1 MDPNEFIAEIYRRMD
16 GEDTRYIDSMDPDIF
31 VNNEATK
38 LAIKQYENVLPK
50 NKDIKIL
57 DVGFGGGQFTSA
69 CIHLGYQN
77 IHCADFGAVHKL
89 LKVRKEFPQIKGS
102 YDIESTVGDF
112 LADSNEKFDFIH
124 LAHVIEHIPK
134 HSLLYLVDSIYKS
147 LHRDGIFFVRTPNML
162 GPISNYS
169 LFCTLGHEYGFS
181 EHNLSSLLTMC
192 GFEDIELLHFPPYDQ
207 TLKQKSANIL
217 RKLFTFKDV
226 LNHRLFNG
234 DYPKEFGI
242 ELVLSGTKKDK
253 PELFD
258 IKFK

>member
-1 MDPNEFIAEIYRRMD
+1 MDPNKFIAEVYRRMD
-16 GEDTRYIDSMDPDIF
+16 AGDPRYIDSIDPDIF

-57 DVGFGGGQFTSA
+57 DVGFGAGQFTSA

-102 YDIESTVGDF
+102 YDIESTVADF

-147 LHRDGIFFVRTPNML
+147 MHRDGIFFVRTPNML
-162 GPISNYS
+162 GPIPNYS
-169 LFCTLGHEYGFS
+169 LFITLGHEYGFS
-181 EHNLSSLLTMC
+181 ESNLRSLLELC
-192 GFEDIELLHFPPYDQ
+192 GFEDIELFHFPPDYQ
-207 TLKQKSANIL
+207 TLKQKSGHIL
-217 RKLFTFKDV
+217 RKLFTFKDR
-226 LNHRLFNG
+226 LNYRLFNG
-234 DYPKEFGI
+234 VSPRELGV

-253 PELFD
+253 LELFD